1 MQADQLA
8 ALGRDLCAAALLRGD
23 FVLSSGRRSSYYFD
37 KYLFETRP
45 ELLGPVGKALAARI
59 PSGTEVLA
67 APELGAVAL
76 AAAMSLES
84 GLPFVI
90 VRREPKEY
98 GTARFFEGSIAAGQN
113 VLLVEDVVTTGGQAL
128 TAAGRLRRFGVH
140 LDTCVCVLDREEGG
154 LARFREFEIRLD
166 SLFTTSSLEIN

>member
-1 MQADQLA
+1 M
-8 ALGRDLCAAALLRGD
+8 
-23 FVLSSGRRSSYYFD
+23 LSSGRRSDYYFD

-45 ELLGPVGKALAARI
+45 ELLGPVGKALADRI
-59 PSGTEVLA
+59 PAGTEILA

-90 VRREPKEY
+90 VRRQPKEY
-98 GTARFFEGSIAAGQN
+98 GTARYFEGAIAAGQN

-128 TAAGRLRRFGVH
+128 TAAERLRRFGVH
-140 LDTCVCVLDREEGG
+140 LDTCLCVLDREEGG
-154 LARFREFEIRLD
+154 TARFSEFDLKLEP
-166 SLFTTSSLEIN
+166 LFTTTSLGIN